1 MEVEGVRSVVATYIS
16 FTALNVLNK
25 LNTAEPA
32 ANRRGR
38 GKSEKT

>member
-25 LNTAEPA
+25 LNTAESA
-32 ANRRGR
+32 ANRRG
-38 GKSEKT
+38 KDEKA

>member
-25 LNTAEPA
+25 RNTAEPA
-32 ANRRGR
+32 ANRRL
-38 GKSEKT
+38 KHEEA